1 MYKSLFIALFMYF
14 SNLIASAR
22 VSYSELYNERGVWYS
37 IHTNSSFNGTAYK
50 LSNDSNVVIQQT
62 NYIDG
67 LEWGK
72 YYEWWPDGTKKV
84 DGTYRS
90 G

>member
-1 MYKSLFIALFMYF
+1 MFKTLFIALFICF

-67 LEWGK
+67 LEWG
-72 YYEWWPDGTKKV
+72 
-84 DGTYRS
+84 
-90 G
+90 

>member
-1 MYKSLFIALFMYF
+1 MFKTFFIALFICF

-22 VSYSELYNERGVWYS
+22 VSYNELYNERGVWYN
-37 IHTNSSFNGTAYK
+37 IHTNSSFNGTAYE

-67 LEWGK
+67 
-72 YYEWWPDGTKKV
+72 
-84 DGTYRS
+84 
-90 G
+90 